1 MKYRVIIQFKT
12 FQNLQTVNLKN
23 HKAQRKY
30 PIKYFS
36 IIERIKINFQTLLKN
51 INHLKSRPINSN
63 ILSAIQFQTIYY
75 SQRLKEKS
83 RLQKSTI
90 CIKIT
95 FFNFAHKCFVIKK
108 IHVFETFS
116 IFNGLKNKFSLQ
128 PLTFISPLNYNQ
140 ITFNIT
146 ILQHFKKKA
155 KMIMMMNIII
165 MDDDDCTFNIQ
176 FPQKSSTI
184 H

>member
-12 FQNLQTVNLKN
+12 FQNPQTVNLKKN

-63 ILSAIQFQTIYY
+63 ILSAIQFQAIYY
-75 SQRLKEKS
+75 SQRLKENS

-108 IHVFETFS
+108 NSCFRDFFS
-116 IFNGLKNKFSLQ
+116 IFNGLKK
-128 PLTFISPLNYNQ
+128 
-140 ITFNIT
+140 
-146 ILQHFKKKA
+146 
-155 KMIMMMNIII
+155 
-165 MDDDDCTFNIQ
+165 
-176 FPQKSSTI
+176 
-184 H
+184 